1 MLTHLMQ
8 ASQKLLIISLLFF
21 LFPYFDYG
29 NNSNYLQVAISKTVI
44 QIQVDKQYQQIMWYM
59 QILQFALEKYNRT
72 IFTFETFLK
81 QHQLF

>member
-1 MLTHLMQ
+1 M
-8 ASQKLLIISLLFF
+8 A
-21 LFPYFDYG
+21 
-29 NNSNYLQVAISKTVI
+29 VSKTVI